1 MRLNKFRPGWPLI
14 MLGISLQFLGA
25 AALGMGGYALLEYF
39 GWAGGD
45 DADSDALLV
54 GLVLLLASGL
64 LAGVGTVLLRR
75 GERRG

>member
-1 MRLNKFRPGWPLI
+1 
-14 MLGISLQFLGA
+14 MLGVSLQFLGA
-25 AALGMGGYALLEYF
+25 AALGMRDYALFEYF
-39 GWAGGD
+39 GWAGRD

-54 GLVLLLASGL
+54 GLALLLASGL

>member
-25 AALGMGGYALLEYF
+25 GALGMGVYALLEYA
-39 GWAGGD
+39 GWAGRGD
-45 DADSDALLV
+45 GNSDALLV
-54 GLVLLLASGL
+54 GLALLLASGL
-64 LAGVGTVLLRR
+64 LAGAGTALLRR